1 LPASNEEVTVK
12 PNKRGVRVSIVAVGA
27 SVALVAAI
35 GLVPAGATGASG
47 KTYTVTTTRQ
57 QGSIWIAGGGT
68 AMRPGRLSAGNRL
81 FETNTVRRSD
91 GVKGVF
97 IASVTIASPGT
108 MAANRAVGLISG
120 LYRFADGDVYVDGV
134 VSFAGPSGSGVITG
148 GTGAYA
154 GVRGTFTSTEAK
166 DVLQLR
172 S

>member
-1 LPASNEEVTVK
+1 MPASNEEVPVK
-12 PNKRGVRVSIVAVGA
+12 LSNRCISPSALCIGA
-27 SVALVAAI
+27 SVALVAAFA
-35 GLVPAGATGASG
+35 LVPAEAAGANARTL
-47 KTYTVTTTRQ
+47 TVTTTRQ
-57 QGSIWIAGGGT
+57 QGSVWIAGGGK

-81 FETNTVRRSD
+81 FETNAVRRND
-91 GVKGVF
+91 GVKGTF

-108 MAANRAVGLISG
+108 VPAGSAVGLLRG

-154 GVRGTFTSTEAK
+154 GMRGTFTSTEAK
-166 DVLQLR
+166 DILHLR

>member
-1 LPASNEEVTVK
+1 VKRSN
-12 PNKRGVRVSIVAVGA
+12 RCLSLSALAVGA
-27 SVALVAAI
+27 CVAVVTALV
-35 GLVPAGATGASG
+35 LVPAEAEGASG
-47 KTYTVTTTRQ
+47 RMYTVTTTKQ
-57 QGSIWIAGGGT
+57 QGSVWIAGGGK

-81 FETNTVRRSD
+81 FETNAVRRND
-91 GVKGVF
+91 GMKGVF

-108 MAANRAVGLISG
+108 VAANSAVGLVSG

-154 GVRGTFTSTEAK
+154 GMRGTFTSTEAK
-166 DVLQLR
+166 DILHLR

>member
-1 LPASNEEVTVK
+1 VPASNEEVPVK
-12 PNKRGVRVSIVAVGA
+12 PNNRCLWVSALSISA

-35 GLVPAGATGASG
+35 ALAPARAAGVGG
-47 KTYTVTTTRQ
+47 RTYTVTTVKQ
-57 QGSIWIAGGGT
+57 QGSVWIAGGGK
-68 AMRPGRLSAGNRL
+68 AMRPGRLSAGNRQ
-81 FETNTVRRSD
+81 FETNAVRRND
-91 GVKGVF
+91 GVTGLF

-108 MAANRAVGLISG
+108 VAANSAVGLMRG

-154 GVRGTFTSTEAK
+154 GMRGTFTSTEAK
-166 DVLQLR
+166 DVLHLR